1 VVAYLRR
8 RSSELADLINTVI
21 FKINYTFDRDIRLLP
36 EEAEM
41 RLVGQK
47 FWNQKPKLVRKGL
60 PQGLSISPILAT
72 MILDSLPPMEGLV
85 MYADDGVILS
95 DKENGKK
102 MEKWFEDLKIFG
114 LNLEPAKSGLV
125 TDKFKFVGVT
135 FDLKEESVEYNGNI
149 YT

>member
-1 VVAYLRR
+1 
-8 RSSELADLINTVI
+8 
-21 FKINYTFDRDIRLLP
+21 
-36 EEAEM
+36 M

-95 DKENGKK
+95 DCENSYK
-102 MEKWFEDLKIFG
+102 MEK
-114 LNLEPAKSGLV
+114 
-125 TDKFKFVGVT
+125 
-135 FDLKEESVEYNGNI
+135 
-149 YT
+149 